1 MAVHGYQHHLHHSH
15 SHGHA
20 SQNTSLTEG
29 SIVKGLIGFAVP
41 LFLGQLLQ
49 QLYNM
54 ADAWVVGNFAE
65 NDAFAAVSSGGSLT
79 FLVIGFFNGIAI
91 GGGVIISRYFGA
103 NDRENVQRAI
113 HSNFLFG
120 ILASILSTA
129 VGLLLVPELLILMK
143 TPDSVLPHSLTYFR
157 IYFAG
162 VSTVILYN
170 ICMAIMRALGDSLH
184 PLYYLIFSSIVNVIL
199 DLLFVAVFHW
209 GVGGAAVATVIA
221 QGLSALL
228 CIVRMCRLTD
238 YTRLDFRRLRLE
250 RDIMGQVLQQ
260 GLPTGVQNSVISIGN
275 IVIQSN
281 INSFG
286 SYAMSGHGAYA
297 KVEGFVFLPIMCMS
311 MALPTFISQNLGA
324 KEYTRAKRGAF
335 FGIFF
340 GMLLAELIGVVL
352 YLGAPYALRFFV
364 DSSEAVAYGAIHSR
378 IVAPFF
384 FLLAFSH
391 CAAGVMRGCGKAF
404 VPMLTMLLFWCGVR
418 IVYVTLAVRAYP
430 VFESISWAYPLTWS
444 LSTVVFLLFLLKSDW
459 THAFEKHGQNQ
470 TIKGVSDEK

>member
-79 FLVIGFFNGIAI
+79 FLMIGFFNGIAI

-170 ICMAIMRALGDSLH
+170 ICMAIMRALGDSLN
-184 PLYYLIFSSIVNVIL
+184 PLYY
-199 DLLFVAVFHW
+199 
-209 GVGGAAVATVIA
+209 
-221 QGLSALL
+221 
-228 CIVRMCRLTD
+228 CKR
-238 YTRLDFRRLRLE
+238 Y
-250 RDIMGQVLQQ
+250 
-260 GLPTGVQNSVISIGN
+260 
-275 IVIQSN
+275 
-281 INSFG
+281 FG
-286 SYAMSGHGAYA
+286 SFICRRVPLGRRRRGRRYGHRPGPERLALHRAHVPSYGLYPSG
-297 KVEGFVFLPIMCMS
+297 
-311 MALPTFISQNLGA
+311 
-324 KEYTRAKRGAF
+324 
-335 FGIFF
+335 
-340 GMLLAELIGVVL
+340 
-352 YLGAPYALRFFV
+352 
-364 DSSEAVAYGAIHSR
+364 
-378 IVAPFF
+378 
-384 FLLAFSH
+384 FSP
-391 CAAGVMRGCGKAF
+391 AAA
-404 VPMLTMLLFWCGVR
+404 
-418 IVYVTLAVRAYP
+418 
-430 VFESISWAYPLTWS
+430 
-444 LSTVVFLLFLLKSDW
+444 
-459 THAFEKHGQNQ
+459 
-470 TIKGVSDEK
+470 

>member
-1 MAVHGYQHHLHHSH
+1 MSIHGYHHTFHHGHSH
-15 SHGHA
+15 RHPA
-20 SQNTSLTEG
+20 QNVNLTEG

-79 FLVIGFFNGIAI
+79 FLIIGFFNGIAI

-103 NDRENVQRAI
+103 EDKENVQRAI

-120 ILASILSTA
+120 VLASILSTA
-129 VGLLLVPELLILMK
+129 AGLLLVPQLLVWMK

-184 PLYYLIFSSIVNVIL
+184 PLYYLIFSSIVNVVL
-199 DLLFVAVFHW
+199 DLLFVAGFHW
-209 GVGGAAVATVIA
+209 GVGGAAIATVIA

-228 CIVRMCRLTD
+228 CIVRMCRIQD
-238 YTRLDFRRLRLE
+238 YTRLDFRRLTLE
-250 RDIMGQVLQQ
+250 KDIMGQVLRQ

-286 SYAMSGHGAYA
+286 AYAMSGHGAYA

-324 KEYTRAKRGAF
+324 KEYGRAKKGAL
-335 FGIFF
+335 FGILF
-340 GMLLAELIGVVL
+340 GMVLAELIGVVL

-364 DSSEAVAYGAIHSR
+364 DSSEAVSYGAIHSR
-378 IVAPFF
+378 VVAPFF

-404 VPMLTMLLFWCGVR
+404 VPMLTMLSFWCGVR
-418 IVYVTLAVRAYP
+418 ILYVTLAVRAYP
-430 VFESISWAYPLTWS
+430 VFQSVSWAYPLTWS
-444 LSTVVFLLFLLKSDW
+444 LSSLVFLIFLLRADW
-459 THAFEKHGQNQ
+459 THAFEK
-470 TIKGVSDEK
+470 S